1 MADNKK
7 KKLDFASALRALA
20 DKIDEEPKAPEEP
33 KSDPKEETLGITING
48 KFTQL
53 VRGDMTEEAWNK
65 LKDASERQS
74 AFRERK
80 RAKEDAEAAPT
91 KPEELQLQGDRK
103 VAPTEKPLKPLPPKR
118 GGDEPEDQWQNP
130 FPERTEAQP
139 RTVGDLELQSNAGP
153 GMSVRGN
160 MEQMALGATPPPGGA
175 EGGPGSPAPT
185 DPVVPENQFPQ
196 PVSAA
201 LGEVDARVFGDKP
214 LVPGGLAGVPR
225 AMIGGT
231 ALNTGRAISA
241 AGSALG
247 MPNMQSAGANI
258 QGSAAQVLNEGQAPA
273 PGAEVAP
280 AAPPVAPPDAAVAPV
295 PPPPGMGG
303 GGGFAPAGV
312 DPALVKEADLRRKQ
326 AIAEMEDAKTH
337 IKATGEARD
346 EMIAQAANE
355 ERRMQAEIATNARL
369 ATEAQ
374 LTSVQEARKYFN
386 AASQLAQDARDAAS
400 TPTDPNRYWNNKDLG
415 QKAMAVIAGALFG
428 ATGQGMQWL
437 QRLDGLVEND
447 MKAQMSDRAAKVSG
461 IEAQGR
467 VLGEAGQR
475 ALQLG
480 ASESQA
486 HLLERST
493 KMEGLKSYLDMVQL
507 QLTSPEQK
515 MKAAQMSAALAQNIS
530 GLADEGLKL
539 GEMRAQRITESRYR
553 QATLEGQQAGGGKV
567 IKETTVDAL
576 AESAALI
583 KEMEVLASTYDEVA
597 SPVNKIPGMDPTGN
611 TKSSQYN
618 VKRMSVL
625 QDWGRNKEGGVLK
638 EQDIARYDKML
649 RTAGGGEGGRVAWQQ
664 ILGEVKDKFAARV
677 NFLRSSGYDTR
688 GIEAA
693 AAKMLSGNAPLKTER
708 PLK

>member
-130 FPERTEAQP
+130 FPERTEAKP
-139 RTVGDLELQSNAGP
+139 RTVGDLELQSSAGP

-214 LVPGGLAGVPR
+214 LVPGGLGNVPR

-247 MPNMQSAGANI
+247 MPNMQAAGANI
-258 QGSAAQVLNEGQAPA
+258 QGSAAQVLSEGQAPA

-280 AAPPVAPPDAAVAPV
+280 AAPAAVATDTAVAPV
-295 PPPPGMGG
+295 PPPGMGG
-303 GGGFAPAGV
+303 GGGFAIAGV
-312 DPALVKEADLRRKQ
+312 DPALVKESALRRKQ

-337 IKATGEARD
+337 IKAASDARETLID
-346 EMIAQAANE
+346 SAAKE
-355 ERRMQAEIATNARL
+355 ERLMQAEIAKNARL

-400 TPTDPNRYWNNKDLG
+400 TPTDPNRYWNNKDMG

-447 MKAQMSDRAAKVSG
+447 MKAQMSDRAAKVAG

-480 ASESQA
+480 ASEAQA

-493 KMEGLKSYLDMVQL
+493 KLEGLKSYLEMMQL
-507 QLTSPEQK
+507 QLTVPEQK
-515 MKAAQMSAALAQNIS
+515 MKAAEMMATLGQHVSQ
-530 GLADEGLKL
+530 LADEGYKL
-539 GEMRAQRITESRYR
+539 GEMSAQRVNEARYR
-553 QATLEGQQAGGGKV
+553 QAELQAKEGSQGGMKLTTTESERLVAAQAAWDAVPGLEAALGSGKTGDALLDEIQKHFPGTSAANRDQQAKLLGRAIFAGIDKSVVNASDQGFLDKLQSGV
-567 IKETTVDAL
+567 GLRSMSRGDLEAYKR
-576 AESAALI
+576 LI
-583 KEMEVLASTYDEVA
+583 KAS
-597 SPVNKIPGMDPTGN
+597 
-611 TKSSQYN
+611 YN
-618 VKRMSVL
+618 A
-625 QDWGRNKEGGVLK
+625 VLK
-638 EQDIARYDKML
+638 
-649 RTAGGGEGGRVAWQQ
+649 TASSRASGTLQPLGGPGLV
-664 ILGEVKDKFAARV
+664 
-677 NFLRSSGYDTR
+677 
-688 GIEAA
+688 
-693 AAKMLSGNAPLKTER
+693 ER
-708 PLK
+708 PYVPPKGKK